1 MDCRDRRYCKTYFAV
16 DNRLYAFVQFDR
28 PKIENHL
35 LTPESMKK
43 RKSGF
48 TLSGKNLAAENRIF
62 LYVATRFFLRYN
74 EKNGGRKQM
83 KILLTAINAKYIHSN
98 LAVYNLRAYAAHY
111 AKGMADSD
119 TVEIGEYTINNQ
131 MEDIL
136 EGIYK
141 AKPDVL
147 MFSCYIWNIAFVEE
161 LAEEFHKLR
170 PEVPVWVG
178 GPEVSYE
185 TESFLRE
192 HPQITG
198 VMIGEGEKTFCELAE
213 YYAGESRRDKEKQ
226 KIQETQITGE
236 GKSTEER
243 SKPGEIPGIAYRN
256 GDEIIFTAPRE
267 MLDLSDIPFCYD
279 KAGDFKNRIIYYESS
294 RGCPFSCSYCLSS
307 VEKQLRFRD
316 AELVKKE
323 LQFFIDRE
331 VPQVKFVDRTFNCN
345 HAHAM
350 EIWSYIKEH
359 DNGITNFHFE
369 ISADLLR
376 EEELALIGTMRPGLI
391 QLEIGVQSTNGA
403 TIREIHRTM
412 QLERLKEVVKEV
424 QKHEN
429 IHEHLDLIAGLPYE
443 DYDSFRHSFNDVYAL
458 KPQQLQLGFLKV
470 LKGSHMM
477 EMCREYGIVYKTQE
491 PYEVLSTK
499 WLDYDHVLKLKT
511 VENMVEVYY
520 NSGQFQN
527 TLEYLEKFFPDAFSI
542 YERLGSFY
550 MEKGYGDVSHTRMRR
565 YEILLEFLE
574 DVPEISMDQVK
585 DQMVYDLYLRE
596 NLKSRPGFARD
607 QKPFERQIWDFRKRE
622 KVAKNAHVEVFADGT
637 VLLFNYADRDPL
649 TNNAHV
655 TDVTKDVFENLNR
668 D

>member
-1 MDCRDRRYCKTYFAV
+1 
-16 DNRLYAFVQFDR
+16 
-28 PKIENHL
+28 
-35 LTPESMKK
+35 
-43 RKSGF
+43 
-48 TLSGKNLAAENRIF
+48 
-62 LYVATRFFLRYN
+62 
-74 EKNGGRKQM
+74 M
-83 KILLTAINAKYIHSN
+83 KILLVACNAKYIHSN
-98 LAVYNLRAYAAHY
+98 LAVYDLQAYASDY
-111 AKGMADSD
+111 ADHIVLK
-119 TVEIGEYTINNQ
+119 EYTINQ
-131 MEDIL
+131 QKDDIMRDIYL
-136 EGIYK
+136 EH
-141 AKPDVL
+141 PEVVCV
-147 MFSCYIWNIAFVEE
+147 SCYIWNLSFVKE
-161 LAEEFHKLR
+161 LMADLIKILPGVDF
-170 PEVPVWVG
+170 WAG
-178 GPEVSYE
+178 GPEVSYDAE
-185 TESFLRE
+185 KFLTENSEFK
-192 HPQITG
+192 G
-198 VMIGEGEKTFCELAE
+198 VMVGEGEETFKELAGHYVE
-213 YYAGESRRDKEKQ
+213 KNPQNLKNMTGICYRDGD
-226 KIQETQITGE
+226 QI
-236 GKSTEER
+236 
-243 SKPGEIPGIAYRN
+243 IHN
-256 GDEIIFTAPRE
+256 GWRQI
-267 MLDLSDIPFCYD
+267 MDLSSIPFIYKD
-279 KAGDFKNRIIYYESS
+279 LSEFKNRIIYYESS

-307 VEKQLRFRD
+307 IDKKLRFRD
-316 AELVKKE
+316 TETVKKE
-323 LQFFIDRE
+323 LQFFIDNK
-331 VPQVKFVDRTFNCN
+331 VPQVKFVDRTFNCK
-345 HAHAM
+345 HDHAM
-350 EIWSYIKEH
+350 AIWKYINEH
-359 DNGITNFHFE
+359 DNGVTNFHFE

-376 EEELALIGTMRPGLI
+376 EEELQEMSTMRPGLI
-391 QLEIGVQSTNGA
+391 QLEIGVQSTNPD
-403 TIREIHRTM
+403 TIKAIHRTM
-412 QLERLKEVVKEV
+412 DFEKLKGIVDRI
-424 QKHEN
+424 HSFGN
-429 IHEHLDLIAGLPYE
+429 IHQHLDLIAGLPYE

-527 TLEYLEKFFPDAFSI
+527 TLEYLENFFQDAFSI

-574 DVPEISMDQVK
+574 DMPEISVDQVK

>member
-1 MDCRDRRYCKTYFAV
+1 
-16 DNRLYAFVQFDR
+16 
-28 PKIENHL
+28 
-35 LTPESMKK
+35 
-43 RKSGF
+43 
-48 TLSGKNLAAENRIF
+48 
-62 LYVATRFFLRYN
+62 
-74 EKNGGRKQM
+74 M
-83 KILLTAINAKYIHSN
+83 KILLVACNAKYIHSN
-98 LAVYNLRAYAAHY
+98 LAVYDLQAYASDY
-111 AKGMADSD
+111 ADHIVLK
-119 TVEIGEYTINNQ
+119 EYTINQ
-131 MEDIL
+131 QKDDIMRDIYL
-136 EGIYK
+136 EH
-141 AKPDVL
+141 PDVVCV
-147 MFSCYIWNIAFVEE
+147 SCYIWNLSFVKE
-161 LAEEFHKLR
+161 LMADLIKILPGADF
-170 PEVPVWVG
+170 WAG
-178 GPEVSYE
+178 GPEVSYDAE
-185 TESFLRE
+185 KFLTENSEFK
-192 HPQITG
+192 G
-198 VMIGEGEKTFCELAE
+198 VMVGEGEETFKELAG
-213 YYAGESRRDKEKQ
+213 YYVEKNPQNLKDMTGICYRDGD
-226 KIQETQITGE
+226 QI
-236 GKSTEER
+236 
-243 SKPGEIPGIAYRN
+243 IHN
-256 GDEIIFTAPRE
+256 GWRQI
-267 MLDLSDIPFCYD
+267 MDLSSIPFIYKD
-279 KAGDFKNRIIYYESS
+279 LSEFKNRIIYYESS

-307 VEKQLRFRD
+307 IDKKLRFRD
-316 AELVKKE
+316 TETVKKE
-323 LQFFIDRE
+323 LQFFIDNK
-331 VPQVKFVDRTFNCN
+331 VPQVKFVDRTFNCK
-345 HAHAM
+345 HDHAM
-350 EIWSYIKEH
+350 AIWKYINEH
-359 DNGITNFHFE
+359 DNGVTNFHFE

-376 EEELALIGTMRPGLI
+376 EEELQEMSTMRPGLI
-391 QLEIGVQSTNGA
+391 QLEIGVQSTNPD
-403 TIREIHRTM
+403 TIKAIHRTM
-412 QLERLKEVVKEV
+412 DFEKLKGIVDRI
-424 QKHEN
+424 HSFEN
-429 IHEHLDLIAGLPYE
+429 IHQHLDLIAGLPYE

-477 EMCREYGIVYKTQE
+477 EMCKEYGIVYKTQE

-527 TLEYLEKFFPDAFSI
+527 TLEYLENFFQDAFSI

-574 DVPEISMDQVK
+574 DMPEISVDQVK

>member
-1 MDCRDRRYCKTYFAV
+1 
-16 DNRLYAFVQFDR
+16 
-28 PKIENHL
+28 
-35 LTPESMKK
+35 
-43 RKSGF
+43 
-48 TLSGKNLAAENRIF
+48 
-62 LYVATRFFLRYN
+62 
-74 EKNGGRKQM
+74 M
-83 KILLTAINAKYIHSN
+83 KILLVACNAKYIHSN
-98 LAVYNLRAYAAHY
+98 LAVYDLQAYASDY
-111 AKGMADSD
+111 ADHIVLK
-119 TVEIGEYTINNQ
+119 EYTINQ
-131 MEDIL
+131 QKDDIMRDIYL
-136 EGIYK
+136 EH
-141 AKPDVL
+141 PDVVCV
-147 MFSCYIWNIAFVEE
+147 SCYIWNLSFVKE
-161 LAEEFHKLR
+161 LMADLIKILPGADF
-170 PEVPVWVG
+170 WAG
-178 GPEVSYE
+178 GPEVSYDAE
-185 TESFLRE
+185 KFLTENSEFK
-192 HPQITG
+192 G
-198 VMIGEGEKTFCELAE
+198 VMVGEGEETFKELAG
-213 YYAGESRRDKEKQ
+213 YYVEKNPQNLKDMTGICYRDGD
-226 KIQETQITGE
+226 QI
-236 GKSTEER
+236 
-243 SKPGEIPGIAYRN
+243 IHN
-256 GDEIIFTAPRE
+256 GWRQI
-267 MLDLSDIPFCYD
+267 MDLSSIPFIYKD
-279 KAGDFKNRIIYYESS
+279 LSEFKNRIIYYESS

-307 VEKQLRFRD
+307 IDKKLRFRD
-316 AELVKKE
+316 TETVKKE
-323 LQFFIDRE
+323 LQFFIDNK
-331 VPQVKFVDRTFNCN
+331 VPQVKFVDRTFNCK
-345 HAHAM
+345 HDHAM
-350 EIWSYIKEH
+350 AIWKYINEH
-359 DNGITNFHFE
+359 DNGVTNFHFE

-376 EEELALIGTMRPGLI
+376 EEELQEMSTMRPGLI
-391 QLEIGVQSTNGA
+391 QLEIGVQSTNPD
-403 TIREIHRTM
+403 TIKAIHRTM
-412 QLERLKEVVKEV
+412 DFEKLKGIVDRI
-424 QKHEN
+424 HSFGN
-429 IHEHLDLIAGLPYE
+429 IHQHLDLIAGLPYE

-477 EMCREYGIVYKTQE
+477 EMCKEYGIVYKTQE

-574 DVPEISMDQVK
+574 DMPEISVDQVK

-607 QKPFERQIWDFRKRE
+607 QKPFERQVWDFRKRE

>member
-1 MDCRDRRYCKTYFAV
+1 
-16 DNRLYAFVQFDR
+16 
-28 PKIENHL
+28 
-35 LTPESMKK
+35 
-43 RKSGF
+43 
-48 TLSGKNLAAENRIF
+48 
-62 LYVATRFFLRYN
+62 
-74 EKNGGRKQM
+74 M
-83 KILLTAINAKYIHSN
+83 KILLVACNAKYIHSN
-98 LAVYNLRAYAAHY
+98 LAVYDLQAYASDY
-111 AKGMADSD
+111 ADHIVLK
-119 TVEIGEYTINNQ
+119 EYTINQ
-131 MEDIL
+131 QKDDIMRDIYL
-136 EGIYK
+136 EH
-141 AKPDVL
+141 PDVVCV
-147 MFSCYIWNIAFVEE
+147 SCYIWNLSFVKE
-161 LAEEFHKLR
+161 LMAELIKILPGADF
-170 PEVPVWVG
+170 WAG
-178 GPEVSYE
+178 GPEVSYDAE
-185 TESFLRE
+185 KFLTENSEFK
-192 HPQITG
+192 G
-198 VMIGEGEKTFCELAE
+198 VMVGEGEETFKELAGHYVE
-213 YYAGESRRDKEKQ
+213 KNPQNLKNMTGICYRDGD
-226 KIQETQITGE
+226 QI
-236 GKSTEER
+236 
-243 SKPGEIPGIAYRN
+243 IHN
-256 GDEIIFTAPRE
+256 GWRQI
-267 MLDLSDIPFCYD
+267 MDLSSIPFIYKD
-279 KAGDFKNRIIYYESS
+279 LSEFKNRIIYYESS

-307 VEKQLRFRD
+307 IDKKLRFRD
-316 AELVKKE
+316 TETVKKE
-323 LQFFIDRE
+323 LQFFIDNK
-331 VPQVKFVDRTFNCN
+331 VPQVKFVDRTFNCK
-345 HAHAM
+345 HDHAM
-350 EIWSYIKEH
+350 AIWKYINEH
-359 DNGITNFHFE
+359 DNGVTNFHFE

-376 EEELALIGTMRPGLI
+376 EEELQEMSTMRPGLI
-391 QLEIGVQSTNGA
+391 QLEIGVQSTNPD
-403 TIREIHRTM
+403 TIKAIHRTM
-412 QLERLKEVVKEV
+412 DFEKLKGIVDRI
-424 QKHEN
+424 HSFGN
-429 IHEHLDLIAGLPYE
+429 IHQHLDLIAGLPYE

-527 TLEYLEKFFPDAFSI
+527 TLEYLEKFFQDAFSI

>member
-1 MDCRDRRYCKTYFAV
+1 
-16 DNRLYAFVQFDR
+16 
-28 PKIENHL
+28 
-35 LTPESMKK
+35 
-43 RKSGF
+43 
-48 TLSGKNLAAENRIF
+48 
-62 LYVATRFFLRYN
+62 
-74 EKNGGRKQM
+74 M
-83 KILLTAINAKYIHSN
+83 KILLVACNAKYIHSN
-98 LAVYNLRAYAAHY
+98 LAVYDLQAYASDY
-111 AKGMADSD
+111 ADHIVLK
-119 TVEIGEYTINNQ
+119 EYTINQ
-131 MEDIL
+131 QKDDIMRDIYL
-136 EGIYK
+136 EH
-141 AKPDVL
+141 PDVVCV
-147 MFSCYIWNIAFVEE
+147 SCYIWNLSFVKE
-161 LAEEFHKLR
+161 LMADLIKILPGADF
-170 PEVPVWVG
+170 WVG
-178 GPEVSYE
+178 GPEVSYDAE
-185 TESFLRE
+185 KFLTENSEFK
-192 HPQITG
+192 G
-198 VMIGEGEKTFCELAE
+198 VMVGEGEETFKELAGHYVE
-213 YYAGESRRDKEKQ
+213 KNPQNLKNMTGICYRDGD
-226 KIQETQITGE
+226 QI
-236 GKSTEER
+236 
-243 SKPGEIPGIAYRN
+243 IHN
-256 GDEIIFTAPRE
+256 GWRQI
-267 MLDLSDIPFCYD
+267 MDLSSIPFIYKD
-279 KAGDFKNRIIYYESS
+279 LSEFKNRIIYYESS

-307 VEKQLRFRD
+307 IDKKLRFRD
-316 AELVKKE
+316 TETVKKE
-323 LQFFIDRE
+323 LQFFIDNK
-331 VPQVKFVDRTFNCN
+331 VPQVKFVDRTFNCK
-345 HAHAM
+345 HDHAM
-350 EIWSYIKEH
+350 AIWKYINEH
-359 DNGITNFHFE
+359 DNGVTNFHFE

-376 EEELALIGTMRPGLI
+376 EEELQEMSTMRPGLI
-391 QLEIGVQSTNGA
+391 QLEIGVQSTNPD
-403 TIREIHRTM
+403 TIKAIHRTM
-412 QLERLKEVVKEV
+412 DFEKLKGIVDRI
-424 QKHEN
+424 HSFGN
-429 IHEHLDLIAGLPYE
+429 IHQHLDLIAGLPYE

-574 DVPEISMDQVK
+574 DMPEISVDQVK

-622 KVAKNAHVEVFADGT
+622 KVAKNAHVEVFADGK
-637 VLLFNYADRDPL
+637 VLLFDYADRDPL

>member
-1 MDCRDRRYCKTYFAV
+1 
-16 DNRLYAFVQFDR
+16 
-28 PKIENHL
+28 
-35 LTPESMKK
+35 
-43 RKSGF
+43 
-48 TLSGKNLAAENRIF
+48 
-62 LYVATRFFLRYN
+62 
-74 EKNGGRKQM
+74 M
-83 KILLTAINAKYIHSN
+83 KILLVACNAKYIHSN
-98 LAVYNLRAYAAHY
+98 LAVYDLQAYASDY
-111 AKGMADSD
+111 ADHIVLK
-119 TVEIGEYTINNQ
+119 EYTINQ
-131 MEDIL
+131 QKDDIMRDIYL
-136 EGIYK
+136 EH
-141 AKPDVL
+141 PDVVCV
-147 MFSCYIWNIAFVEE
+147 SCYIWNLSFVKE
-161 LAEEFHKLR
+161 LMADLIKILPGADF
-170 PEVPVWVG
+170 WVG
-178 GPEVSYE
+178 GPEVSYDAE
-185 TESFLRE
+185 KFLTENSEFK
-192 HPQITG
+192 G
-198 VMIGEGEKTFCELAE
+198 VMVGEGEETFKELAG
-213 YYAGESRRDKEKQ
+213 YYVEKNPQNLKDMTGICYRDGD
-226 KIQETQITGE
+226 QI
-236 GKSTEER
+236 
-243 SKPGEIPGIAYRN
+243 IHN
-256 GDEIIFTAPRE
+256 GWRQI
-267 MLDLSDIPFCYD
+267 MDLSSIPFIYKD
-279 KAGDFKNRIIYYESS
+279 LSEFKNRIIYYESS

-307 VEKQLRFRD
+307 IDKKLRFRD
-316 AELVKKE
+316 TETVKKE
-323 LQFFIDRE
+323 LQFFIDNK
-331 VPQVKFVDRTFNCN
+331 VPQVKFVDRTFNCK
-345 HAHAM
+345 HDHAM
-350 EIWSYIKEH
+350 AIWKYINEH
-359 DNGITNFHFE
+359 DNGVTNFHFE

-376 EEELALIGTMRPGLI
+376 EEELQEMSTMRPGLI
-391 QLEIGVQSTNGA
+391 QLEIGVQSTNPD
-403 TIREIHRTM
+403 TIKAIHRTM
-412 QLERLKEVVKEV
+412 DFEKLKGIVDRI
-424 QKHEN
+424 HSFGN
-429 IHEHLDLIAGLPYE
+429 IHQHLDLIAGLPYE

-527 TLEYLEKFFPDAFSI
+527 TLEYLENFFQDAFSI